1 LTEED
6 LDEPDLS
13 MNVPNSQIKQIMTAN
28 TVNKLSTIHD
38 NTVKDSY
45 YLSEEHQMS
54 QIRALGNF

>member
-1 LTEED
+1 
-6 LDEPDLS
+6 